1 MRLIVALAHHAA
13 MALANNPVL
22 LIADPADRVVPV
34 KTSHQLAEML
44 PDARLIL
51 VEGSG
56 HHLPRRAPRAV
67 ADAITEFLAAID
79 SARPVADAE
88 ADADEFQVP
97 QAS

>member
-1 MRLIVALAHHAA
+1 
-13 MALANNPVL
+13 
-22 LIADPADRVVPV
+22 
-34 KTSHQLAEML
+34 ML

-51 VEGSG
+51 VEGAG

-79 SARPVADAE
+79 RGQLAD
-88 ADADEFQVP
+88 DADGFQIP